1 MSEKYSRLRLMVW
14 LLSTDS
20 YFMPTKLAR
29 ILVVEDETL
38 LCDMMRVLLT
48 RWGYEVE
55 CANTGTQA
63 LENIKNKGCDLALI
77 DLKLPDM
84 SGKDLAPKIKAH
96 HPTIPIIMITA
107 FPPAEL
113 PGVDEI
119 ISKPLRADTLR
130 QIVQSRI
137 G

>member
-1 MSEKYSRLRLMVW
+1 
-14 LLSTDS
+14 
-20 YFMPTKLAR
+20 
-29 ILVVEDETL
+29 
-38 LCDMMRVLLT
+38 MMRVLLT

-96 HPTIPIIMITA
+96 HPNIPIIMITA